1 MRRPR
6 RPAVE
11 APIRMLLA
19 VLPVEE
25 AEAAEADDEAV
36 ELPEASSEP
45 ELLPVAEAELLGA
58 RLLVPV
64 AVAALVEVKNSELMQ
79 EDWQAAYACVSAA
92 DPSPWS
98 HCMAHSVVA
107 LT

>member
-1 MRRPR
+1 MSRYHYNTTATMRRPR

-11 APIRMLLA
+11 APIWMLLA

-36 ELPEASSEP
+36 SSESDK
-45 ELLPVAEAELLGA
+45 
-58 RLLVPV
+58 R
-64 AVAALVEVKNSELMQ
+64 
-79 EDWQAAYACVSAA
+79 VS
-92 DPSPWS
+92 
-98 HCMAHSVVA
+98 